1 MTDNAI
7 VLTGGLLA
15 TSDVKTAHGLIRGSS
30 RFTIMAVID
39 AVHAGQDAGLVM
51 DGKACNIPVYGSID
65 NFLEQSSSKC
75 RYCIVGVALP
85 GGVLPAE
92 MKQTLLEAMQK
103 GMSVVNG
110 GHHPLGE
117 EPAFK
122 AAAQK
127 YGVKILDIRQTR
139 SPGDYHFWNGEIM
152 KVKTPRIVVL
162 GTDCAIGKRTTCRF
176 ILEMCRSN
184 NIRAEMIYTGQTGWM
199 QGYTHGFLFD
209 TVPNDFVCGEIEH
222 AVVSCDQEL
231 HPELILIEGQAALRH
246 PAGPCGSEF
255 LVSGQAKGVILQ
267 HVPFRKLFCDYEA
280 LGFKIPSIE
289 DEIALIG
296 MYGSRVLAV
305 TLNGEGGTD
314 KDLIA
319 VQRELEQRLNIPVV
333 RPLEEGVR
341 ALLPV
346 VRAYMNEFD
355 NDSPDTG

>member
-15 TSDVKTAHGLIRGSS
+15 TLDVKTAHGLIRGSS
-30 RFTIMAVID
+30 RFNVMAVID
-39 AVHAGQDAGLVM
+39 AVHAGRDAGRVM

-65 NFLEQSSSKC
+65 SFLESPSPEC
-75 RYCIVGVALP
+75 RYCIVGIALP

-103 GMSVVNG
+103 GMSVING

-127 YGVKILDIRQTR
+127 YGVKILDIRQAR
-139 SPGDYHFWNGEIM
+139 SPGHYHFWSGEILA
-152 KVKTPRIVVL
+152 VKTPRIAVL
-162 GTDCAIGKRTTCRF
+162 GMDCAIGKRTTCRF

-184 NIRAEMIYTGQTGWM
+184 DIRAEMIYTGQTGWM
-199 QGYTHGFLFD
+199 QGYAHGFLFD
-209 TVPNDFVCGEIEH
+209 TVPNDFVSGEIEQ
-222 AVVSCDQEL
+222 AVVACDQEF
-231 HPELILIEGQAALRH
+231 HPELILIEGQASLRH

-267 HVPFRKLFCDYEA
+267 HAPFRKLFCDYEA
-280 LGFKIPSIE
+280 LGCKIPPIE

-314 KDLIA
+314 NNLITA
-319 VQRELEQRLNIPVV
+319 QRELAQRLDIPVV
-333 RPLEEGVR
+333 RPLEEGVN
-341 ALLPV
+341 ALLPI
-346 VRAYMNEFD
+346 VRAYLDAFD
-355 NDSPDTG
+355 NDPPDAN